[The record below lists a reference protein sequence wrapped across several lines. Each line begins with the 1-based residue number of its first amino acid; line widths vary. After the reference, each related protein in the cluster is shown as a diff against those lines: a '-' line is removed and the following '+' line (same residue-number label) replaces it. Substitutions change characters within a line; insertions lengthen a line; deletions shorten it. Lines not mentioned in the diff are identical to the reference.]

1 MILTSQ
7 FSHLNFRKLFLF
19 ACLIFS
25 APHAIA
31 GNPGDLRET
40 YEEIED
46 VLLENNYDTPIHL
59 ESEKFN
65 NMISGDVYGI
75 IYHPYKTVS
84 KNLTSQMN
92 WCEIMPQHLNIK
104 ACTYQYINKQCRL
117 TFYSGRKFYEKA
129 DDAYQLDYQFKVT
142 TLKDDYFNATLNLEE
157 GPLDTT
163 DYIINV
169 EAIPLTDSSTFI
181 HLSYEYK
188 YGIWTHIA
196 MSTYFATIG
205 RKKVGFTISGE
216 DKNQKPIYLKG
227 IRGVIERNSMR
238 YYFAIKSYLD
248 TKNIPKETRFIKK
261 ISSWFDLTERH
272 HTQLY
277 EMDKK
282 DYLKYKKMERLDQIR
297 LQKEINK
304 TITTPGMTTSCIVN
318 NDDSI
323 ESKNNI
329 ATD

>member
-1 MILTSQ
+1 VE
-7 FSHLNFRKLFLF
+7 NLF
-19 ACLIFS
+19 C
-25 APHAIA
+25 
-31 GNPGDLRET
+31 
-40 YEEIED
+40 
-46 VLLENNYDTPIHL
+46 
-59 ESEKFN
+59 
-65 NMISGDVYGI
+65 I

-84 KNLTSQMN
+84 ENLTSQIN

-104 ACTYQYINKQCRL
+104 ACTYQYVTKQCRL
-117 TFYSGRKFYEKA
+117 TFHSGRKFYEKA
-129 DDAYQLDYQFKVT
+129 DDVYHLDYQFKVS
-142 TLKDDYFNATLNLEE
+142 TLNDDYFSATLNSEE

-163 DYIINV
+163 DYFINV

-188 YGIWTHIA
+188 FGIWTRIA
-196 MSTYFATIG
+196 MSTYFTTIG

-216 DKNQKPIYLKG
+216 DKNKKPIYIKG

-248 TKNIPKETRFIKK
+248 TKNIPIETRFIKK

-297 LQKEINK
+297 LQKGINK
-304 TITTPGMTTSCIVN
+304 TITTPGMTTSCIL
-318 NDDSI
+318 NDDVP
-323 ESKNNI
+323 
-329 ATD
+329 